1 MRATIAQLAPGD
13 RLSCFHAVYG
23 AAWFAGSVLLGVL
36 DDRSIVRVVIASAGL
51 QAAALPV
58 LPAGRAAR
66 RPGIGVAVR
75 PAMP

>member
-51 QAAALPV
+51 QAAP
-58 LPAGRAAR
+58 
-66 RPGIGVAVR
+66 
-75 PAMP
+75 